1 MPLQTKSLRSSFY
14 RPTTSL
20 SGNETPSVFRG
31 KNLVLRGAIDNPYF
45 EVFPGNKDLGE
56 NYDLSGFALT
66 GTLSFTADSNT
77 VSGSATVF
85 RDELHLGQHI
95 LAGTQVLQ
103 VKQIVSDESFICD
116 RAPDTTEP
124 GVTGYRMPQL
134 FEINGKR
141 GVMLSGNA
149 IELGKG
155 HKIAVGSGELH
166 INGAVLAGDSLEA
179 SNRAKAAIYQPT
191 TDDYI
196 IQELGFEDAPPL
208 PSIEMIGDGVK
219 GMVDYNKHSFRFSYW
234 TGSPEGTDG
243 YSNASEVLKLDSAD
257 QPIQI
262 DPAGPYNKF
271 RVNFTD
277 SLVGMPANAKGF
289 VIWGSLAGQLSHSVT
304 GADFT
309 ATSPNEGNYNN
320 GPWYRVAKVLT
331 EDLATNTYEFE
342 YLDSDVYE
350 EVTGGNDKP
359 PGSEFVAIVD
369 GRPMY
374 ISCYGAATTAEGE
387 GSNPGPFCSLS
398 KYANPDAAPAEWA
411 IPTVSGSSILGW
423 FEAVGRWFLLTPGSL
438 EFIVATG
445 LYGQQSQGGNQVE
458 LPIIARPYWKTGAS
472 NRYSVIMVDE
482 TLYGRSGGKFFRS
495 VASGD
500 ENVKKY
506 DFGGVVEDIT
516 QGWSDGYVL
525 VANDPKNTQ
534 ILFFHTAAYKNASG
548 YWVTEILPYSLFNDA
563 WLPTIVLSS
572 ESRDMIVSGVATVDE
587 KLEFLCGGRVSGGTF
602 QSKTYRY
609 AANETA
615 EDVPWYL
622 IWQISDDGMENQS
635 KQVHSIRPSGK
646 FTSMAVQIHGA
657 KPGQPVSVENME
669 NGTGTAEPTA
679 YFSGSM
685 AFDDSSLPTRYLPRM
700 VKIRNLG
707 VYAVR
712 IAGTW
717 DGLGIKD
724 RLEEVVLE
732 VSTHG
737 RPR

>member
-1 MPLQTKSLRSSFY
+1 MSETQNKSLRASLY

-31 KNLVLRGAIDNPYF
+31 ENLVLRGAIDNPYF
-45 EVFPGNKDLGE
+45 EAFIGNKDLSE
-56 NYDLSGFALT
+56 NYDLADGILT
-66 GTLSFTADSNT
+66 GTLTFTSDSNS
-77 VSGSATVF
+77 VAGSATAF

-103 VKQIVSDESFICD
+103 VKQVVSDELFYCD
-116 RAPDTTEP
+116 RAPDTSEA
-124 GVTGYRMPQL
+124 GVSGYRLPQL
-134 FEINGKR
+134 FEIDGKR
-141 GVMLSGNA
+141 GVLLSGNA
-149 IELGKG
+149 IQLSKG
-155 HKIAVGSGELH
+155 HKIAVGSGELY
-166 INGAVLAGDSLEA
+166 INGSTLLGESLTA
-179 SNRAKAAIYQPT
+179 SNRPKAAIYQPASEE
-191 TDDYI
+191 YI
-196 IQELGFEDAPPL
+196 VQDLGFEDAPPL
-208 PSIEMIGDGVK
+208 PSIEMIGGGVK
-219 GMVDYNKHSFRFSYW
+219 GMVDYNKYSFRFSYW

-243 YSNASEVLKLDSAD
+243 YSNPSEVLKLDIND
-257 QPIQI
+257 VPIQI

-277 SLVGMPANAKGF
+277 SLVDAPDNAKGF
-289 VIWGSLAGQLSHSVT
+289 IIWGSLGGDINRSVL

-309 ATSPNEGNYNN
+309 DISPNEGNYQN

-331 EDLATNTYEFE
+331 EDLDTNTYEFE
-342 YLDSDVYE
+342 YLDRDTYE

-359 PGSEFVAIVD
+359 PGSEFVTLVD

-374 ISCYGAATTAEGE
+374 ISCYGPATTADGE

-398 KYANPDAAPAEWA
+398 KYANVDAAPAEWA
-411 IPTVSGSSILGW
+411 IPLNGTILGF
-423 FEAVGRWFLLTPGSL
+423 FEGVGRWFMLTPSSL
-438 EFIVATG
+438 EFVVATG

-458 LPIIARPYWKTGAS
+458 LPIISRPYWKTGAS

-516 QGWSDGYVL
+516 RDWSDGYVL

-534 ILFFHTAAYKNASG
+534 ILFFHTAAYKNESG

-572 ESRDMIVSGVATVDE
+572 SSRDMIVSGVATVDE
-587 KLEFLCGGRVSGGTF
+587 KLEFVCGGRVSGGTF
-602 QSKTYRY
+602 QSKTYRFG
-609 AANETA
+609 ASETA
-615 EDVPWYL
+615 NDVPWYL
-622 IWQISDDGMENQS
+622 IWQISDDGAENQS
-635 KQVHSIRPSGK
+635 KQIHSIRPSGK
-646 FTSMAVQIHGA
+646 FTEMRIQIHGA
-657 KPGQPVSVENME
+657 RPGEPVSVANME
-669 NGTGTAEPTA
+669 NGTGATDPDA
-679 YFSGSM
+679 YFSGSIP
-685 AFDDSSLPTRYLPRM
+685 FDDSTLPTRYLPTM
-700 VKIRNLG
+700 VKIKNLG

-712 IAGTW
+712 IGGTW
-717 DGLGIKD
+717 DGLGIQD
-724 RLEEVVLE
+724 RLEEVVIE

-737 RPR
+737 RKR